1 VLVFNTLL
9 PIVSVLFGA
18 AITYLINVRQRRH
31 SYIEDLFNQAIA
43 AVAAAEISVDY
54 ISSVGRPEHISDFDL
69 EQLQSYM
76 VMEGM
81 KNWATKVSQAN
92 DALARVLPYLPQVAS
107 VLPFS
112 PDSAHRGTHLPVIG
126 MLRGGPES
134 V

>member
-1 VLVFNTLL
+1 VLVFNALL
-9 PIVSVLFGA
+9 PIVSVFFGA

-54 ISSVGRPEHISDFDL
+54 IASVGRPQHISDSDL

-92 DALARVLPYLPQVAS
+92 DALARVLPYLPQVAV

-112 PDSAHRGTHLPVIG
+112 PDSAHRGTHLPVIEL
-126 MLRGGPES
+126 LRNGPES